1 MAIHRGPKIV
11 TNGLVMNLDS
21 ASPKSYDP
29 SQSGTIVYSP
39 PALPNQPMVSISTDT
54 PMSNN
59 PVYYKKGSTS
69 YYIYYVYSY
78 VDTPYGR
85 YYNQDYATI
94 STDDSSIALDDFY
107 SIKINITDDANTSGW
122 VFYVYQ
128 DDQAYSG
135 PEGYFKLTR
144 AELLSFEDTPFQFL
158 IDDGYI
164 YQNIDSIS
172 YTTYYYEESN
182 PNPFPN
188 IPTITAFEFK
198 DLTSRN
204 NGVAQDT
211 TYSSSNFGV
220 LNFSS
225 TNLSRATVTG
235 SPDFNYSSGDFT
247 WEVWAKPTSDGY
259 FLDHAPVNSGVMQRF
274 GGILRYYNPVVGI
287 YSPLY
292 TGGPAIAANTWYNI
306 VASRISGTTSLY
318 LNGSFKV
325 SGSDPCV
332 YPQASYLSFGS
343 PANFLVG
350 YFLNGQIPVSRIY
363 KGKGLTSSEVSQNYN
378 ALKGRFGIL

>member
-29 SQSGTIVYSP
+29 SQSGTLVYSP
-39 PALPNQPMVSISTDT
+39 PALPSQPSVDIAIGF
-54 PMSNN
+54 PMSNY
-59 PVYYKKGSTS
+59 PYYNNLGYTST
-69 YYIYYVYSY
+69 YEYDVYSY
-78 VDTPYGR
+78 KDTPYGR
-85 YYNQDYATI
+85 YYNPSPLSITQ
-94 STDDSSIALDDFY
+94 DDSSVPMDDFY
-107 SIKINITDDANTSGW
+107 SIKININDNDPSISGW
-122 VFYVYQ
+122 VFYVAQ
-128 DDQAYSG
+128 DNQYGDG
-135 PEGYFKLTR
+135 GGYFQISR
-144 AELLSFEDTPFQFL
+144 SNFVSFNPDGEFL
-158 IDDGYI
+158 IDNGFI
-164 YQNIDSIS
+164 YENVDSSSFI
-172 YTTYYYEESN
+172 TYYGEEDD

-188 IPTITAFEFK
+188 ITSITTFEFK

-204 NGVAQDT
+204 NGVAQGT

-220 LNFSS
+220 LNFNS
-225 TNLSRATVTG
+225 TNFSRATVTG

-247 WEVWAKPTSDGY
+247 WEVWAKPTADGY
-259 FLDHAPVNSGVMQRF
+259 FLDHAPLNSGVLQRY
-274 GGILRYYNPVVGI
+274 GDILRYYNPVVGTS
-287 YSPLY
+287 SPLY
-292 TGGPAIAANTWYNI
+292 TGGPAITPNTWYNI

-343 PANFLVG
+343 TANFLVG
-350 YFLNGQIPVSRIY
+350 FFLNGQIPVLRIY

>member
-39 PALPNQPMVSISTDT
+39 PALPSEPVVNISTYT
-54 PMSNN
+54 PMSNS
-59 PVYYKKGSTS
+59 PVYYKRSYTS
-69 YYIYYVYSY
+69 YYTYYVYSY

-85 YYNQDYATI
+85 YYNQNYATI
-94 STDDSSIALDDFY
+94 STDDSIVTVDDFY
-107 SIKINITDDANTSGW
+107 SIKINITDDASTSGW
-122 VFYVYQ
+122 VFFVDQ
-128 DDQAYSG
+128 DDQTFDG
-135 PEGYFKLTR
+135 VGTYFKFTR
-144 AELLSFEDTPFQFL
+144 AELLSLFIPFQFL

-164 YQNIDSIS
+164 YQDIDSSSSTNS
-172 YTTYYYEESN
+172 YDSEED
-182 PNPFPN
+182 PHPFPN
-188 IPTITAFEFK
+188 IHTITTFEFK

-211 TYSSSNFGV
+211 TYSSNNFGS
-220 LNFSS
+220 LSFNSS
-225 TNLSRATVTG
+225 SGSRVTVTG
-235 SPDFNYSSGDFT
+235 APDFNYSSGDFT
-247 WEVWAKPTSDGY
+247 WEVWAKPTADGY

-274 GGILRYYNPVVGI
+274 GGILRYYNPVVGT
-287 YSPLY
+287 SSSLY
-292 TGGPAIAANTWYNI
+292 TGGPAITANTWYNI

-318 LNGSFKV
+318 LNGDFKV

-332 YPQASYLSFGS
+332 YPQASYLSLGS

-350 YFLNGQIPVSRIY
+350 FFLDGQIPVSRIY